1 MYTTHI
7 PKPSQYPWRVK
18 TVTLSFLL
26 TFPLLLPKM
35 QTLAKIFASLPPTC
49 NFEREFDEDV
59 KLQEMFPDQL
69 ENLVFIVQRCV
80 LIGCILPYNVNFMT
94 FFLDFVDFEKK
105 CADLSKIYC
114 DNTYFYKNAWKS
126 IRRL

>member
-1 MYTTHI
+1 
-7 PKPSQYPWRVK
+7 
-18 TVTLSFLL
+18 
-26 TFPLLLPKM
+26 M
-35 QTLAKIFASLPPTC
+35 QTLAKIFASLRPIC
-49 NFEREFDEDV
+49 NFEREFDGDV
-59 KLQEMFPDQL
+59 KLQGMFPDQL

-80 LIGCILPYNVNFMT
+80 LLGYILPCNANFTT
-94 FFLDFVDFEKK
+94 FFLNFADFEKK